1 MSTELVNGIYLI
13 KNTGSGKYL
22 NVWGIDQVGNSRN
35 VNQYDLSAELS
46 QVFWVQKTTTG
57 VLKLSS
63 IIKDANGAYY
73 SLNVNTNTF
82 NANLYKETAS
92 NDQDSALAFE
102 SVGNGNYKIRVGTKY
117 DGNTYFLTALGN
129 VNGTNLVGRVNGNV
143 VWATEAENSAYQV
156 WAFEYMAPYRSTY
169 DIRKLDAQIFLHK
182 FYQSTCE
189 IDAKAGTVLCMELVK
204 ALQKI
209 LLNISTD
216 DEGYGYFGEKTLAA
230 CPTMQTGMATTERN
244 KKLVTLF
251 CHAMFCKGYS
261 TTAIYDSFNANVANG
276 VKKIQADMG
285 MPQTGVVTPLLMKA
299 VFNTDSYVLSS
310 KGDARIR
317 EIQQAMNN
325 GYSEYSGIN
334 PCDGIY
340 SRATNKAL
348 IYAIQKEEGI
358 SVENSAPSF
367 GQTTFSLFPT
377 LPFTGDSK
385 ETGKNEANITKILQ
399 YALYVN
405 AMYAGDFDGV
415 YSATVSEAVQKF
427 QTFMAYPGNTTTY
440 ADARVMKGLLASCG
454 DTSRLCTAL
463 DTATILTKPVLTNL
477 KNMGIKYVGRYLT
490 GMVKTQEGKRVSK
503 KITRSE
509 AENIL
514 AAGLNIIPISQNVAR
529 GKRMGYKHGKFA
541 FPYGRIIG
549 YRKGADG
556 KPEIIPEQAEVIR
569 LIFNSYLQGDSL
581 QSIKTKLET
590 AGALTARGN
599 TEWSAQSIQRILQ
612 NEKYCGDVLLQKTFT
627 EDVLTGVHKKN
638 TGQLPQYYIENYHE
652 GIVSKQIFREVQA
665 EIARRNSKSA
675 ANQRK
680 RRRGRYNSKYALT
693 ERLVCG
699 DCGSPYKRVTW
710 NIHGRKQIV
719 WRCVNR
725 IEYGTKFCGSSPS
738 IPEEKLHRA
747 ILKAVQDLA
756 ANFTDEVAA
765 QINGI
770 LHSIQT
776 GESIKPNLQEQLEQ
790 TQQEFDRL
798 LEMSLDFDEDT
809 PFLDNRLKKLNNKIK
824 SLKKAIEE
832 SAARQEKA
840 RQPEMLLSA
849 KDLQILEY
857 DDALTARIIE
867 KITVRS
873 RNEIEIRFIGGY
885 KKTMQLS

>member
-1 MSTELVNGIYLI
+1 MSNIRIIEIPASMRENAGRKNTVRKLRVAAYCRVSTEEEEQQGSFEIQKLYYTEKINSTPEWEVAGIY
-13 KNTGSGKYL
+13 
-22 NVWGIDQVGNSRN
+22 
-35 VNQYDLSAELS
+35 
-46 QVFWVQKTTTG
+46 
-57 VLKLSS
+57 
-63 IIKDANGAYY
+63 
-73 SLNVNTNTF
+73 
-82 NANLYKETAS
+82 
-92 NDQDSALAFE
+92 
-102 SVGNGNYKIRVGTKY
+102 
-117 DGNTYFLTALGN
+117 
-129 VNGTNLVGRVNGNV
+129 
-143 VWATEAENSAYQV
+143 
-156 WAFEYMAPYRSTY
+156 
-169 DIRKLDAQIFLHK
+169 
-182 FYQSTCE
+182 
-189 IDAKAGTVLCMELVK
+189 
-204 ALQKI
+204 
-209 LLNISTD
+209 
-216 DEGYGYFGEKTLAA
+216 
-230 CPTMQTGMATTERN
+230 
-244 KKLVTLF
+244 
-251 CHAMFCKGYS
+251 
-261 TTAIYDSFNANVANG
+261 
-276 VKKIQADMG
+276 AD
-285 MPQTGVVTPLLMKA
+285 
-299 VFNTDSYVLSS
+299 
-310 KGDARIR
+310 
-317 EIQQAMNN
+317 
-325 GYSEYSGIN
+325 
-334 PCDGIY
+334 DGI
-340 SRATNKAL
+340 SGVHTKKRDGFNQM
-348 IYAIQKEEGI
+348 IQDCK
-358 SVENSAPSF
+358 
-367 GQTTFSLFPT
+367 
-377 LPFTGDSK
+377 K
-385 ETGKNEANITKILQ
+385 RKIDL
-399 YALYVN
+399 
-405 AMYAGDFDGV
+405 
-415 YSATVSEAVQKF
+415 
-427 QTFMAYPGNTTTY
+427 
-440 ADARVMKGLLASCG
+440 
-454 DTSRLCTAL
+454 
-463 DTATILTKPVLTNL
+463 ILTKSISRFARNTLDSIQYVRML
-477 KNMGIKYVGRYLT
+477 KQMGIAVVFEK
-490 GMVKTQEGKRVSK
+490 
-503 KITRSE
+503 
-509 AENIL
+509 ENINTATMNSEMIL
-514 AAGLNIIPISQNVAR
+514 TVLSAFAQAESESISQNVAR

>member
-1 MSTELVNGIYLI
+1 MSNMRIIEIPASMRENAGRKNTVRKLRVAAYCRVSTEEEEQQGSFEIQKLYYTEKINSTPEWEVAGIY
-13 KNTGSGKYL
+13 
-22 NVWGIDQVGNSRN
+22 
-35 VNQYDLSAELS
+35 
-46 QVFWVQKTTTG
+46 
-57 VLKLSS
+57 
-63 IIKDANGAYY
+63 
-73 SLNVNTNTF
+73 
-82 NANLYKETAS
+82 
-92 NDQDSALAFE
+92 
-102 SVGNGNYKIRVGTKY
+102 
-117 DGNTYFLTALGN
+117 
-129 VNGTNLVGRVNGNV
+129 
-143 VWATEAENSAYQV
+143 
-156 WAFEYMAPYRSTY
+156 
-169 DIRKLDAQIFLHK
+169 
-182 FYQSTCE
+182 
-189 IDAKAGTVLCMELVK
+189 
-204 ALQKI
+204 
-209 LLNISTD
+209 
-216 DEGYGYFGEKTLAA
+216 
-230 CPTMQTGMATTERN
+230 
-244 KKLVTLF
+244 
-251 CHAMFCKGYS
+251 
-261 TTAIYDSFNANVANG
+261 
-276 VKKIQADMG
+276 AD
-285 MPQTGVVTPLLMKA
+285 
-299 VFNTDSYVLSS
+299 
-310 KGDARIR
+310 
-317 EIQQAMNN
+317 
-325 GYSEYSGIN
+325 
-334 PCDGIY
+334 DGI
-340 SRATNKAL
+340 SGVHTKKRDGFNQM
-348 IYAIQKEEGI
+348 IQDCK
-358 SVENSAPSF
+358 
-367 GQTTFSLFPT
+367 
-377 LPFTGDSK
+377 K
-385 ETGKNEANITKILQ
+385 RKIDL
-399 YALYVN
+399 
-405 AMYAGDFDGV
+405 
-415 YSATVSEAVQKF
+415 
-427 QTFMAYPGNTTTY
+427 
-440 ADARVMKGLLASCG
+440 
-454 DTSRLCTAL
+454 
-463 DTATILTKPVLTNL
+463 ILTKSISRFVRNTLDSIQYVRML
-477 KNMGIKYVGRYLT
+477 KQMGIAVVFEK
-490 GMVKTQEGKRVSK
+490 
-503 KITRSE
+503 
-509 AENIL
+509 ENINTATMNSEMIL
-514 AAGLNIIPISQNVAR
+514 TVLSAFAQAESESISQNVAR

-873 RNEIEIRFIGGY
+873 RNEIEIRFTGDY
-885 KKTMQLS
+885 KKTVTLR

>member
-1 MSTELVNGIYLI
+1 MNNMRIVEIPASMRENAGRKNTVRKLRVAAYCRVSTEEEEQQGSFEIQKLYYTEKIKSTPEWEVAGIY
-13 KNTGSGKYL
+13 
-22 NVWGIDQVGNSRN
+22 
-35 VNQYDLSAELS
+35 
-46 QVFWVQKTTTG
+46 
-57 VLKLSS
+57 
-63 IIKDANGAYY
+63 
-73 SLNVNTNTF
+73 
-82 NANLYKETAS
+82 
-92 NDQDSALAFE
+92 
-102 SVGNGNYKIRVGTKY
+102 
-117 DGNTYFLTALGN
+117 
-129 VNGTNLVGRVNGNV
+129 
-143 VWATEAENSAYQV
+143 
-156 WAFEYMAPYRSTY
+156 
-169 DIRKLDAQIFLHK
+169 
-182 FYQSTCE
+182 
-189 IDAKAGTVLCMELVK
+189 
-204 ALQKI
+204 
-209 LLNISTD
+209 
-216 DEGYGYFGEKTLAA
+216 
-230 CPTMQTGMATTERN
+230 
-244 KKLVTLF
+244 
-251 CHAMFCKGYS
+251 
-261 TTAIYDSFNANVANG
+261 
-276 VKKIQADMG
+276 AD
-285 MPQTGVVTPLLMKA
+285 
-299 VFNTDSYVLSS
+299 
-310 KGDARIR
+310 
-317 EIQQAMNN
+317 
-325 GYSEYSGIN
+325 
-334 PCDGIY
+334 DGI
-340 SRATNKAL
+340 SGVHTKKRDGFNQM
-348 IYAIQKEEGI
+348 IQDCK
-358 SVENSAPSF
+358 
-367 GQTTFSLFPT
+367 
-377 LPFTGDSK
+377 K
-385 ETGKNEANITKILQ
+385 RKIDL
-399 YALYVN
+399 
-405 AMYAGDFDGV
+405 
-415 YSATVSEAVQKF
+415 
-427 QTFMAYPGNTTTY
+427 
-440 ADARVMKGLLASCG
+440 
-454 DTSRLCTAL
+454 
-463 DTATILTKPVLTNL
+463 ILTKSISRFARNTLDSIQYVRML
-477 KNMGIKYVGRYLT
+477 KQMGIAVVFEK
-490 GMVKTQEGKRVSK
+490 
-503 KITRSE
+503 
-509 AENIL
+509 ENINTATMNSEMIL
-514 AAGLNIIPISQNVAR
+514 TVLSAFAQAESESISQNVAR

-873 RNEIEIRFIGGY
+873 RNEIEIRFTGDY
-885 KKTMQLS
+885 KKTVTLR

>member
-1 MSTELVNGIYLI
+1 MRESAGRKNAVRKLRVAAYCRVSTEEEEQQGSFEIQKLYYTEKIESTPEWEVAGIY
-13 KNTGSGKYL
+13 
-22 NVWGIDQVGNSRN
+22 
-35 VNQYDLSAELS
+35 
-46 QVFWVQKTTTG
+46 
-57 VLKLSS
+57 
-63 IIKDANGAYY
+63 
-73 SLNVNTNTF
+73 
-82 NANLYKETAS
+82 
-92 NDQDSALAFE
+92 
-102 SVGNGNYKIRVGTKY
+102 
-117 DGNTYFLTALGN
+117 
-129 VNGTNLVGRVNGNV
+129 
-143 VWATEAENSAYQV
+143 
-156 WAFEYMAPYRSTY
+156 
-169 DIRKLDAQIFLHK
+169 
-182 FYQSTCE
+182 
-189 IDAKAGTVLCMELVK
+189 
-204 ALQKI
+204 
-209 LLNISTD
+209 
-216 DEGYGYFGEKTLAA
+216 
-230 CPTMQTGMATTERN
+230 
-244 KKLVTLF
+244 
-251 CHAMFCKGYS
+251 
-261 TTAIYDSFNANVANG
+261 
-276 VKKIQADMG
+276 AD
-285 MPQTGVVTPLLMKA
+285 
-299 VFNTDSYVLSS
+299 
-310 KGDARIR
+310 
-317 EIQQAMNN
+317 
-325 GYSEYSGIN
+325 
-334 PCDGIY
+334 DGI
-340 SRATNKAL
+340 SGVHTKKRDGFNQM
-348 IYAIQKEEGI
+348 IQDCK
-358 SVENSAPSF
+358 
-367 GQTTFSLFPT
+367 
-377 LPFTGDSK
+377 K
-385 ETGKNEANITKILQ
+385 RKIDL
-399 YALYVN
+399 
-405 AMYAGDFDGV
+405 
-415 YSATVSEAVQKF
+415 
-427 QTFMAYPGNTTTY
+427 
-440 ADARVMKGLLASCG
+440 
-454 DTSRLCTAL
+454 
-463 DTATILTKPVLTNL
+463 ILTKSISRFARNTLDSIQYVRML
-477 KNMGIKYVGRYLT
+477 KQMGIAVVFEK
-490 GMVKTQEGKRVSK
+490 
-503 KITRSE
+503 
-509 AENIL
+509 ENINTATMNSEMIL
-514 AAGLNIIPISQNVAR
+514 TVLSAFAQAESESISQNVAR

-556 KPEIIPEQAEVIR
+556 KPEIIPDQAEVIR

-581 QSIKTKLET
+581 QSIKAKLET

-599 TEWSAQSIQRILQ
+599 TAWSAQSIQRILQ

-652 GIVSKQIFREVQA
+652 GIVSKQMFREVQT

-680 RRRGRYNSKYALT
+680 RRRGRYNSKYALS
-693 ERLVCG
+693 ERLICG

-824 SLKKAIEE
+824 SLKKAIED

-885 KKTMQLS
+885 KKAMQLT

>member
-1 MSTELVNGIYLI
+1 MSNMRIIEIPASMRENAGRKNTVRKLRVAAYCRVSTEEEEQQGSFEIQTLYYTEKINSTPEWEVAGIY
-13 KNTGSGKYL
+13 
-22 NVWGIDQVGNSRN
+22 
-35 VNQYDLSAELS
+35 
-46 QVFWVQKTTTG
+46 
-57 VLKLSS
+57 
-63 IIKDANGAYY
+63 
-73 SLNVNTNTF
+73 
-82 NANLYKETAS
+82 
-92 NDQDSALAFE
+92 
-102 SVGNGNYKIRVGTKY
+102 
-117 DGNTYFLTALGN
+117 
-129 VNGTNLVGRVNGNV
+129 
-143 VWATEAENSAYQV
+143 
-156 WAFEYMAPYRSTY
+156 
-169 DIRKLDAQIFLHK
+169 
-182 FYQSTCE
+182 
-189 IDAKAGTVLCMELVK
+189 
-204 ALQKI
+204 
-209 LLNISTD
+209 
-216 DEGYGYFGEKTLAA
+216 
-230 CPTMQTGMATTERN
+230 
-244 KKLVTLF
+244 
-251 CHAMFCKGYS
+251 
-261 TTAIYDSFNANVANG
+261 
-276 VKKIQADMG
+276 AD
-285 MPQTGVVTPLLMKA
+285 
-299 VFNTDSYVLSS
+299 
-310 KGDARIR
+310 
-317 EIQQAMNN
+317 
-325 GYSEYSGIN
+325 
-334 PCDGIY
+334 DGI
-340 SRATNKAL
+340 SGVHTKKRDGFNQM
-348 IYAIQKEEGI
+348 IQDCK
-358 SVENSAPSF
+358 
-367 GQTTFSLFPT
+367 
-377 LPFTGDSK
+377 K
-385 ETGKNEANITKILQ
+385 RKIDL
-399 YALYVN
+399 
-405 AMYAGDFDGV
+405 
-415 YSATVSEAVQKF
+415 
-427 QTFMAYPGNTTTY
+427 
-440 ADARVMKGLLASCG
+440 
-454 DTSRLCTAL
+454 
-463 DTATILTKPVLTNL
+463 ILTKSISRFARNTLDSIQYVRML
-477 KNMGIKYVGRYLT
+477 KQMGIAVVFEK
-490 GMVKTQEGKRVSK
+490 
-503 KITRSE
+503 
-509 AENIL
+509 ENINTATMNSEMIL
-514 AAGLNIIPISQNVAR
+514 TVLSAFAQAESESISQNVAR

-873 RNEIEIRFIGGY
+873 RNEIEIRFTGDY
-885 KKTMQLS
+885 KKTVTLR